1 MPFYESFMIPA
12 KLFSSLFGQANQ
24 SGEKSTV
31 LHTIIWLLGVI
42 IVGVVFLARYQAAAW
57 IIIPFIC
64 ILVFGCIFYACVF
77 WFCLKN
83 NPDLLRSEKMVI
95 QKLAI
100 EKQYVGD
107 SLNGDI
113 TESSPK
119 VVDQRSNGLIDNN
132 GNTGADK

>member
-1 MPFYESFMIPA
+1 MLSP

-31 LHTIIWLLGVI
+31 LHTIIWLLGVV
-42 IVGVVFLARYQAAAW
+42 IVGVVLLARYQAAAW
-57 IIIPFIC
+57 IIIPFLC
-64 ILVFGCIFYACVF
+64 IFIFGSIFYACVF

-83 NPDLLRSEKMVI
+83 NPDLLRSERMVI

-107 SLNGDI
+107 SINGDF
-113 TESSPK
+113 TEPSPK
-119 VVDQRSNGLIDNN
+119 IMNQNSDRLLDDNK
-132 GNTGADK
+132 NTGVDK